1 MLLLSIVFMVLQ
13 FLTNGQDLDQTVL
26 RSIEVVN
33 GVDAVS
39 CKCYTCV
46 HKFSAVHE

>member
-13 FLTNGQDLDQTVL
+13 FSTNGQDLDQTVL

-39 CKCYTCV
+39 CMCV